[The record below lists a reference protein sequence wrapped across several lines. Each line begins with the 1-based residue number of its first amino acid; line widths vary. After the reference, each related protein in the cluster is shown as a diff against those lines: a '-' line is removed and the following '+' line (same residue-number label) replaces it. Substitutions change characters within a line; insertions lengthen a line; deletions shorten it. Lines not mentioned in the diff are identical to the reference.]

1 MYYDD
6 EDLNIVSVG
15 EADTV
20 GTYVFDLKHIPTSP
34 ELRNVV
40 FFARQQL
47 LQVILQKGFNVLL
60 LESWSLTLFR
70 NGKRHRVEV
79 QYSGRPARALGKIP
93 ALRPPPFMAVLEGKW
108 PPP

>member
-6 EDLNIVSVG
+6 EDLYIVSVG

-20 GTYVFDLKHIPTSP
+20 GTYVFELKQLQTTVQF
-34 ELRNVV
+34 RNAVL
-40 FFARQQL
+40 FARQQL

-79 QYSGRPARALGKIP
+79 RYSGRPARALGKIP
-93 ALRPPPFMAVLEGKW
+93 ALRPPPFMAVLEGEH
-108 PPP
+108 PRP